1 MKRVP
6 YIHQGKS
13 YFALKLLA
21 PAIVIMQLA
30 ACGGGGG
37 STIKS
42 STEKIPDAYR
52 VSSASDY
59 STTVQGSSD
68 TNTAKTGTLE
78 LSWSAPSTRTDGEPL
93 SLSDID
99 GYRLYYGKKKGEYIK
114 GADIK
119 DGSAQSAT
127 VTGVP
132 NGKYYVVM
140 TTYDVNGIESGYSQ
154 AVRKE
159 VI

>member
-1 MKRVP
+1 MKRVR
-6 YIHQGKS
+6 YRYQGKS
-13 YFALKLLA
+13 YFALKRLV
-21 PAIVIMQLA
+21 PAIVILQLA

-37 STIKS
+37 GATKS
-42 STEKIPDAYR
+42 SSEKIPDAYR
-52 VSSASDY
+52 VSSVSNSSA
-59 STTVQGSSD
+59 TLQGSSD
-68 TNTAKTGTLE
+68 TNAGKTGNLE

-99 GYRLYYGKKKGEYIK
+99 GYRLYYGKKKDEYIK

-119 DGSAQSAT
+119 DGSAQSAI

-140 TTYDVNGIESGYSQ
+140 TTYDVNGVESGYSQ
-154 AVRKE
+154 AVRKK